1 MRSAAPCAH
10 INSSVRRGPQ
20 AVPAKMPRI
29 GSGASATAHAITFR
43 NGLGVWQ
50 VRVLDQLVQ
59 LASEENGVVQPD
71 VPVWL
76 GHLRHPP
83 GQPSPRARRQTTT
96 QAAAGSTARSMDP
109 GHHVRMS
116 GWRVL
121 GVDACKAGG
130 SGSPCRKGRSAPT
143 PRQESVILSRTLAA
157 AAAGSYR
164 DRHLDRLARHGTPT
178 ATRIT
183 QTAARGLSGSGC
195 HPSGDAR
202 RLSGHPGGLAR
213 ASRAFRFCFNR
224 AFRPWF
230 RRLALARV

>member
-1 MRSAAPCAH
+1 MNEKRRACAH
-10 INSSVRRGPQ
+10 INSSVRRGQQ

-43 NGLGVWQ
+43 DGLGVWH

-71 VPVWL
+71 VPVA
-76 GHLRHPP
+76 GSSPTST

-109 GHHVRMS
+109 GHHVMMS

-157 AAAGSYR
+157 AACWQLSRSTSRSACPTR
-164 DRHLDRLARHGTPT
+164 DADNYADHTDGRARIV
-178 ATRIT
+178 RFWVSS
-183 QTAARGLSGSGC
+183 LWGC
-195 HPSGDAR
+195 AQ
-202 RLSGHPGGLAR
+202 AQR
-213 ASRAFRFCFNR
+213 ASGRSSTCLKGL
-224 AFRPWF
+224 PV
-230 RRLALARV
+230 LLQ